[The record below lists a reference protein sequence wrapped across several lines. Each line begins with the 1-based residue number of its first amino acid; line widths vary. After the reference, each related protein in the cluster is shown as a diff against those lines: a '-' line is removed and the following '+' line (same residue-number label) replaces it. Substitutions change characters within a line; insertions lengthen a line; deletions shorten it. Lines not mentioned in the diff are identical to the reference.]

1 MPVRA
6 DVLPKFPDNEIETI
20 VKRVASKLTHQS
32 SDKDYRIA
40 AENVVTQIYTRP
52 PATNQIA
59 GDKAIEWAMTQYF
72 KLLLVDLV
80 RTEGKGFKNHAIC
93 GPPNP

>member
-1 MPVRA
+1 MTKSRLSSKE
-6 DVLPKFPDNEIETI
+6 LPANSRI
-20 VKRVASKLTHQS
+20 RV

-80 RTEGKGFKNHAIC
+80 RTEGRGFTNHAIC
-93 GPPNP
+93 GPPKPEDV